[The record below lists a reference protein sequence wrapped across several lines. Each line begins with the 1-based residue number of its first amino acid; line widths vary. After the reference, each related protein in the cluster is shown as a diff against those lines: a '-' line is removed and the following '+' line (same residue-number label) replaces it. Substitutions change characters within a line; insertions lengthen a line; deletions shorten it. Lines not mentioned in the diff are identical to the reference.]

1 MQDNVYWS
9 AVHKIWNIKGNR
21 LLASIIGKISGSD
34 FWNLST
40 KELQRSFPGISQEMS
55 GYFFLQKN
63 RVNIEQEY
71 QKLSKL
77 NVKIISIY
85 DEDYPKRL
93 KNIYDPPPL
102 LYLRGN
108 LFESNLKIALVGSR
122 KGSPYGKKSA
132 LRLASDLSKNGIQ
145 IISGLA
151 RGIDAC
157 AHQGALEGS
166 GGTIAVLGSGVDVIY
181 PRENIKLY
189 QNIITSENSGVLSE
203 FPLGTEPQKFYFP
216 LRNRII
222 SGLSDGILVI
232 EAGEKSGS
240 LITAELGLEQ
250 GKDVF
255 AVPGPID
262 NLLYKGSHQLIKDG
276 AKLIDNVEDILEEY
290 GQLSLFKE
298 APKNINQLGTLEKE
312 ILALLSSEPISLDNI
327 IRGTKFTTQEVLTTL
342 SLLEIKG
349 YIKEVAGRKYISLS
363 WGD

>member
-1 MQDNVYWS
+1 MRDKVFWS
-9 AVHKIWNIKGNR
+9 AVQKIWGIKSNKILIR
-21 LLASIIGKISGSD
+21 VMGKIAGKD

-40 KELQRSFPGISQEMS
+40 KELQRNFPEIPQEMVACL
-55 GYFFLQKN
+55 FAEKN
-63 RVNIEQEY
+63 RVNIEKEFH
-71 QKLSKL
+71 KLSKQK
-77 NVKIISIY
+77 VKIIGIY
-85 DEDYPKRL
+85 DKDYPKNL
-93 KNIYDPPPL
+93 KNIYDSPPL
-102 LYLRGN
+102 LYVKGHLV
-108 LFESNLKIALVGSR
+108 ECNLKIALVGSR
-122 KGSPYGKKSA
+122 KASPYGKKTA
-132 LRLASDLSKNGIQ
+132 LKLAQDLSNNGIQ

-157 AHQGALEGS
+157 GHQGALVGR
-166 GGTIAVLGSGVDVIY
+166 GGTVAVLGSGVDVIY

-189 QNIITSENSGVLSE
+189 QEIINFENSCVLSE

-222 SGLSDGILVI
+222 SGLADGILVI

-262 NLLYKGSHQLIKDG
+262 NLLYKGSHKLIKDG
-276 AKLIDNVEDILEEY
+276 AKLIDCVEDILEEY
-290 GQLSLFKE
+290 GQLTLFKDIT
-298 APKNINQLGTLEKE
+298 KNTEQLSPMEKE
-312 ILALLSSEPISLDNI
+312 ILAFLSSEPVSLDNI
-327 IRGTKFTTQEVLTTL
+327 INNTKLSTQEILTTL

-349 YIKEVAGRKYISLS
+349 YIKEVRGRKYISLI